1 MICKVHNKGT
11 YRMHTM
17 TIYIF
22 IALGGATGACMRY
35 FLSQLMLQL
44 FGKSFPFGTLLV
56 NIVGS
61 FFLGFLYSL
70 LEHGQLEAAL
80 WRTTIGIGFL
90 GALTT
95 FSTFS
100 VDTLMLFQQGLW
112 FKAALNVTLNIL
124 CCLFAA
130 WLGTQLVKG

>member
-1 MICKVHNKGT
+1 MN
-11 YRMHTM
+11 TM
-17 TIYIF
+17 TMTMYIF
-22 IALGGATGACMRY
+22 IALGGATGACLRY
-35 FLSQLMLQL
+35 FLSQLMLQW
-44 FGKSFPFGTLLV
+44 FGKGFPFGTLLV
-56 NIVGS
+56 NIIGS
-61 FFLGFLYSL
+61 FSLGFLYSL
-70 LEHGQLEAAL
+70 LEQGQLEAAL

>member
-1 MICKVHNKGT
+1 
-11 YRMHTM
+11 MHTTATM
-17 TIYIF
+17 YIF
-22 IALGGATGACMRY
+22 IALGGATGACLRY
-35 FLSQLMLQL
+35 FLSQLMLQW
-44 FGKSFPFGTLLV
+44 FGKGFPFGTLLV

-112 FKAALNVTLNIL
+112 FKGALNVTLNIL

>member
-1 MICKVHNKGT
+1 MQIT
-11 YRMHTM
+11 TM
-17 TIYIF
+17 YIF
-22 IALGGATGACMRY
+22 IALGGATGACLRF
-35 FLSQLMLQL
+35 FLSQLMLQW
-44 FGKSFPFGTLLV
+44 FGKGFPFGTLLV

-112 FKAALNVTLNIL
+112 FKAALNVTLNVL

-130 WLGTQLVKG
+130 WLGTKLVKG

>member
-1 MICKVHNKGT
+1 MNSMNT
-11 YRMHTM
+11 ATM
-17 TIYIF
+17 YIF
-22 IALGGATGACMRY
+22 IALGGATGACLRY
-35 FLSQLMLQL
+35 FLSQLMLQW
-44 FGKSFPFGTLLV
+44 FGKGFPFGTLLV

-61 FFLGFLYSL
+61 FLLGFLYSL
-70 LEHGQLEAAL
+70 LEHDQLEAAL

-112 FKAALNVTLNIL
+112 LKAALNVTLNIL

-130 WLGTQLVKG
+130 WLGTQIVKG

>member
-1 MICKVHNKGT
+1 
-11 YRMHTM
+11 MHTATM
-17 TIYIF
+17 YIF
-22 IALGGATGACMRY
+22 IALGGATGACLRY
-35 FLSQLMLQL
+35 FLSQLMLQW
-44 FGKSFPFGTLLV
+44 FGKGFPFGTLLV

-80 WRTTIGIGFL
+80 WRTTVGIGFL

>member
-1 MICKVHNKGT
+1 MNTATV
-11 YRMHTM
+11 
-17 TIYIF
+17 YIF
-22 IALGGATGACMRY
+22 IALGGATGACLRY
-35 FLSQLMLQL
+35 FLSQLMLQW
-44 FGKSFPFGTLLV
+44 FGKGFPFGTLLV

>member
-1 MICKVHNKGT
+1 MQT
-11 YRMHTM
+11 A

-22 IALGGATGACMRY
+22 IALGGASGACLRY
-35 FLSQLMLQL
+35 FLSQLMLQW
-44 FGKSFPFGTLLV
+44 FGKGFPFGTLLV

-61 FFLGFLYSL
+61 FSLGLLYSL

-80 WRTTIGIGFL
+80 WRTTVGVGFM

-112 FKAALNVTLNIL
+112 LKAALNVTLNIL

-130 WLGTQLVKG
+130 WLGTQIVKG

>member
-1 MICKVHNKGT
+1 MIN
-11 YRMHTM
+11 MQTM
-17 TIYIF
+17 TMYIF
-22 IALGGATGACMRY
+22 IALGGATGACLRY
-35 FLSQLMLQL
+35 FLSQLMLQW
-44 FGKSFPFGTLLV
+44 FGKGFPFGTLLV
-56 NIVGS
+56 NVVGS
-61 FFLGFLYSL
+61 FLLGFLYSL

-100 VDTLMLFQQGLW
+100 VDTLLLFQQGLW
-112 FKAALNVTLNIL
+112 FKAALNVSLNIL

-130 WLGTQLVKG
+130 WLGTQIVKG

>member
-1 MICKVHNKGT
+1 
-11 YRMHTM
+11 MHTM

-22 IALGGATGACMRY
+22 IALGGALGACLRY
-35 FLSQLMLQL
+35 FLSQLMLQW
-44 FGKSFPFGTLLV
+44 FGEGFPFGTLLV

>member
-1 MICKVHNKGT
+1 MNSMNT
-11 YRMHTM
+11 ATM
-17 TIYIF
+17 YIF
-22 IALGGATGACMRY
+22 IALGGATGACLRY
-35 FLSQLMLQL
+35 FLSQLMLQW
-44 FGKSFPFGTLLV
+44 FGKGFPFGTLLV
-56 NIVGS
+56 NVVGS

-112 FKAALNVTLNIL
+112 LKAALNVTLNIL

-130 WLGTQLVKG
+130 WLGTQIVKG

>member
-1 MICKVHNKGT
+1 
-11 YRMHTM
+11 MHTL
-17 TIYIF
+17 TIY
-22 IALGGATGACMRY
+22 ALVAMGGAAGACLRY
-35 FLSQLMLQL
+35 FLSQLTLQW
-44 FGKSFPFGTLLV
+44 FGKGFPFGPLLV
-56 NIVGS
+56 NVVGS
-61 FFLGFLYSL
+61 LLLGFLYSL

-80 WRTTIGIGFL
+80 WRTTLGIGFL

-112 FKAALNVTLNIL
+112 LKATLNIML
-124 CCLFAA
+124 NVSCCIFAE

>member
-1 MICKVHNKGT
+1 MPTV
-11 YRMHTM
+11 TM
-17 TIYIF
+17 YIF
-22 IALGGATGACMRY
+22 IALGGATGACLRY
-35 FLSQLMLQL
+35 FLSQLMLQW
-44 FGKSFPFGTLLV
+44 FGKGFPFGTLLV

-112 FKAALNVTLNIL
+112 LKAALNVTLNIL

-130 WLGTQLVKG
+130 WLGTQIVKG

>member
-1 MICKVHNKGT
+1 MN
-11 YRMHTM
+11 TM
-17 TIYIF
+17 TMYIF
-22 IALGGATGACMRY
+22 IALGGATGACLRY
-35 FLSQLMLQL
+35 FLSQLMLQW
-44 FGKSFPFGTLLV
+44 FGKGFPFGTLLV
-56 NIVGS
+56 NIIGS
-61 FFLGFLYSL
+61 FSLGFLYSL
-70 LEHGQLEAAL
+70 LEQGQLEAAL

>member
-1 MICKVHNKGT
+1 MQQHL
-11 YRMHTM
+11 

-22 IALGGATGACMRY
+22 IALGGATGACLRY
-35 FLSQLMLQL
+35 FLSQLMLQW
-44 FGKSFPFGTLLV
+44 FGKGFPFGTLLV
-56 NIVGS
+56 NVVGS

-112 FKAALNVTLNIL
+112 LKAALNVTLNIL

>member
-1 MICKVHNKGT
+1 MQ
-11 YRMHTM
+11 TM

-22 IALGGATGACMRY
+22 IALGGATGACLRY
-35 FLSQLMLQL
+35 FLSQLMLQW
-44 FGKSFPFGTLLV
+44 FGKGFPFGTLLV
-56 NIVGS
+56 NIIGS

-112 FKAALNVTLNIL
+112 LKAALNIMLNIT

-130 WLGTQLVKG
+130 WLATQLVKG

>member
-1 MICKVHNKGT
+1 MPTV
-11 YRMHTM
+11 TM
-17 TIYIF
+17 YIF
-22 IALGGATGACMRY
+22 IALGGATGACLRY
-35 FLSQLMLQL
+35 FLSQLMLQW
-44 FGKSFPFGTLLV
+44 FGKGFPFGTLLV
-56 NIVGS
+56 NVVGS

-112 FKAALNVTLNIL
+112 LKAAINVTLNVL

>member
-1 MICKVHNKGT
+1 
-11 YRMHTM
+11 MHTA

-22 IALGGATGACMRY
+22 IALGGATGACLRY
-35 FLSQLMLQL
+35 FLSQLMLQW
-44 FGKSFPFGTLLV
+44 FGKGFPFGTLFV

>member
-1 MICKVHNKGT
+1 
-11 YRMHTM
+11 MHTA

-22 IALGGATGACMRY
+22 IALGGASGACLRY
-35 FLSQLMLQL
+35 FLSQLMLQW
-44 FGKSFPFGTLLV
+44 FGKGFPFGTLLV

>member
-1 MICKVHNKGT
+1 
-11 YRMHTM
+11 MHTA
-17 TIYIF
+17 TLYIF
-22 IALGGATGACMRY
+22 IAIGGATGACLRY
-35 FLSQLMLQL
+35 FLSQLMLQW
-44 FGKSFPFGTLLV
+44 FGKGFPFGTLLV
-56 NIVGS
+56 NVVGS

>member
-1 MICKVHNKGT
+1 MYTV
-11 YRMHTM
+11 TM
-17 TIYIF
+17 YLF
-22 IALGGATGACMRY
+22 IALGGATGACLRY
-35 FLSQLMLQL
+35 FLSQLMFQW
-44 FGKSFPFGTLLV
+44 FGKGFPFGTLLV

-61 FFLGFLYSL
+61 FLLGFLYSL

-80 WRTTIGIGFL
+80 WRTTIGMGFL

-100 VDTLMLFQQGLW
+100 VDTLMLFQQGLL

>member
-1 MICKVHNKGT
+1 
-11 YRMHTM
+11 MHTATM
-17 TIYIF
+17 YIF
-22 IALGGATGACMRY
+22 IALGGATGACLRY
-35 FLSQLMLQL
+35 FLSQLMLQW
-44 FGKSFPFGTLLV
+44 FGKGFPFGTLLV
-56 NIVGS
+56 NIMGS
-61 FFLGFLYSL
+61 FSLGFLYSL
-70 LEHGQLEAAL
+70 LEQGQLEAAL

-112 FKAALNVTLNIL
+112 FKGAINVTLNIL

>member
-1 MICKVHNKGT
+1 
-11 YRMHTM
+11 MHTTATM
-17 TIYIF
+17 YIF
-22 IALGGATGACMRY
+22 IALGGATGACLRY
-35 FLSQLMLQL
+35 FLSQLMLQW
-44 FGKSFPFGTLLV
+44 FGKGFPFGTLLV

>member
-1 MICKVHNKGT
+1 
-11 YRMHTM
+11 MHTM

-22 IALGGATGACMRY
+22 IALGGALGACLRY
-35 FLSQLMLQL
+35 FLSQLMLQWVGQG
-44 FGKSFPFGTLLV
+44 FRFGTVLV

>member
-1 MICKVHNKGT
+1 MS
-11 YRMHTM
+11 M
-17 TIYIF
+17 YIF
-22 IALGGATGACMRY
+22 IALGGATGACLRY
-35 FLSQLMLQL
+35 FLSQLMLQW
-44 FGKSFPFGTLLV
+44 FGKGFPFGTLLV
-56 NIVGS
+56 NIIGS
-61 FFLGFLYSL
+61 FSLGFLYSL
-70 LEHGQLEAAL
+70 LEQGQLEAAL